1 MSAAFVQFAKNADIL
16 SIKTWCCFSSF
27 NSLEYLLFLLWEKG
41 RKENKKE
48 ILHNEMEISRFQNLR
63 DGNKVAETAIATTL
77 QTEGMFLPKH
87 IFLLV
92 IRNL

>member
-1 MSAAFVQFAKNADIL
+1 MSAAFVQFAKNADNL
-16 SIKTWCCFSSF
+16 SIKIWCCFSSF
-27 NSLEYLLFLLWEKG
+27 NSLEYLLFLLWGKG

-48 ILHNEMEISRFQNLR
+48 ILHNEMEISRFQNLS

-87 IFLLV
+87 IFLLA